1 MDKTRLK
8 TLILYHIYSSKI
20 LVGIL
25 LLIMIINLILG
36 IAFKSSVNGVGSI
49 DIASYIFAM
58 FVGYEL
64 FKEAFAFSMINGVSR
79 KTYYVSNILS
89 TGIISVFLG
98 VTTGTFALIS
108 SEYANNNIMFYL
120 MYQGNAVTMFIWC
133 TVMIYTM
140 ISLFHF
146 VSLVMYR
153 ISKKVRYI
161 IILVLALIVPVTIL
175 INTMIDGFIPNIQKF
190 LLLFLGITGSGTNI
204 TTNPILS
211 ATVLLALSVMLTM
224 VSWLF
229 LRRVEAK

>member
-36 IAFKSSVNGVGSI
+36 IAFKSSANGVGSI

-79 KTYYVSNILS
+79 KTYYVSNIIS
-89 TGIISVFLG
+89 TGIISIFLG
-98 VTTGTFALIS
+98 ITTGVFALIS

-120 MYQGNAVTMFIWC
+120 MYEGNAVTMFLWC
-133 TVMIYTM
+133 TIMVYAM

-146 VSLVMYR
+146 ISLVMYR

-161 IILVLALIVPVTIL
+161 IILVLALIVPLSIF
-175 INTMIDGFIPNIQKF
+175 INTIIDGFILNIQKF

-204 TTNPILS
+204 TANPVLS
-211 ATVLLALSVMLTM
+211 AVVLLAFSVLITG

-229 LRRVEAK
+229 LRRIEAK

>member
-25 LLIMIINLILG
+25 LLIMIINLLLG
-36 IAFKSSVNGVGSI
+36 IAFKSSANGVGSI
-49 DIASYIFAM
+49 DIATYIFAM

-64 FKEAFAFSMINGVSR
+64 FKEAFAFSMINGISR

-89 TGIISVFLG
+89 TAIISIFLG
-98 VTTGTFALIS
+98 VTTGAFALIS

-120 MYQGNAVTMFIWC
+120 IYQENAVTLFIWC
-133 TVMIYTM
+133 TIMIYTM

-146 VSLVMYR
+146 ISLVMYR

-161 IILVLALIVPVTIL
+161 IILMFALIVPVTIL
-175 INTMIDGFIPNIQKF
+175 INTLIEGFIFNIQKF
-190 LLLFLGITGSGTNI
+190 LLLFLGITGNGTNI

-211 ATVLLALSVMLTM
+211 ATILLVFSVMITT

-229 LRRVEAK
+229 LRRIEAR